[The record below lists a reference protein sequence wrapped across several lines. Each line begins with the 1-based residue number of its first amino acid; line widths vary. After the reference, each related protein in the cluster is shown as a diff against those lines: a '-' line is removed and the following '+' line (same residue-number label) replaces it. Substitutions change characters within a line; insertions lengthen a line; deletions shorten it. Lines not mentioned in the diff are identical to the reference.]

1 MTAETKPKRDNKG
14 KWLPGQSANP
24 AGKPKGGVTDLRRQL
39 SEHGEALASKLIDM
53 ALAGDVAALKICFDK
68 LVPSLKPVSH
78 KSERI
83 TLPPGANLSEKAM
96 TVIEAA
102 GLGKLDT
109 SEAATLISGLA
120 ACARIIE
127 TDELVKRIQLLEEK

>member
-1 MTAETKPKRDNKG
+1 MTVGTKPKRDNKG

-39 SEHGEALASKLIDM
+39 SEHGEALTNKLINM
-53 ALAGDVAALKICFDK
+53 ALAGDVVALKICFDK

-96 TVIEAA
+96 MVIEAA
-102 GLGKLDT
+102 GIASSNCKHKIPEYAIARKKA
-109 SEAATLISGLA
+109 SISANLLA
-120 ACARIIE
+120 AHK
-127 TDELVKRIQLLEEK
+127 DNF